1 VNAASL
7 RRGVRDLIQ
16 NTGTDITLVSRA
28 PGTYDTATGR
38 VTRPTPTETP
48 TRASVTDYMDEIV
61 SGTADARATRKLLVS
76 AELCAVEPQKG
87 DHIDGLD
94 GTAVV
99 LKKKDLVM
107 SGVFLGWILYCGGNG

>member
-1 VNAASL
+1 MNAASL

-28 PGTYDTATGR
+28 PGTYDTSTGKI
-38 VTRPTPTETP
+38 TRPTPTETP

-61 SGTADARATRKLLVS
+61 PGAGTPKATRKLLLS

-87 DHIDGLD
+87 DHIEGLD